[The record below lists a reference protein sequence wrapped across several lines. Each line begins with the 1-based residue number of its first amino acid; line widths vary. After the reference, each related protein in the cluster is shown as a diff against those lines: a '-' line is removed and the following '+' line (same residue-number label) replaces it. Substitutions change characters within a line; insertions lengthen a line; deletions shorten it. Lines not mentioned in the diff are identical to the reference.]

1 VSDVAVLLPGLDEGR
16 TLAEETGISVIG
28 EVREET
34 VEIGTEFGARWPG
47 IDHTRQNL
55 W

>member
-1 VSDVAVLLPGLDEGR
+1 MNVDEGR
-16 TLAEETGISVIG
+16 TLAEETGISVIE
-28 EVREET
+28 EVRKET
-34 VEIGTEFGARWPG
+34 VEIRMEFGARWPG